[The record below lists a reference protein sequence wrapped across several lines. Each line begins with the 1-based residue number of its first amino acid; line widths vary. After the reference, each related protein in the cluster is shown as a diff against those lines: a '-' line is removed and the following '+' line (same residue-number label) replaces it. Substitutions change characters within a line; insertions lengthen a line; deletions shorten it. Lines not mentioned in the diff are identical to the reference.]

1 MQNLKLG
8 DLITK
13 QEHSSLK
20 PSVPKTPKARS
31 ILNIDKD
38 TLKIRLIINTQN
50 SPIYKKA
57 KKIFKELRPL
67 IKRGK
72 SCIKDKEQ
80 SVDKSRITK
89 LEENETKISFDI
101 SDMYPSLPKQDVIT
115 EVARRINDENFKPLM
130 NKKALIELVNIS
142 VGFIHFLVTIN
153 IMSKKMDYSLAH
165 QHSQHLQNYIYKE
178 LKKFIFTE

>member
-1 MQNLKLG
+1 MYQKH
-8 DLITK
+8 
-13 QEHSSLK
+13 Q
-20 PSVPKTPKARS
+20 KARS

-142 VGFIHFLVTIN
+142 VEFISFSCNNQYYEQKDGLFIGSPTFPTFAE
-153 IMSKKMDYSLAH
+153 L
-165 QHSQHLQNYIYKE
+165 YIQRVEEIHIYRMIHAPR
-178 LKKFIFTE
+178 L